1 MTYGNMIRPGKA
13 PRPCRRVAEAQ
24 FGSGIGD
31 GGLVKLPMVHD
42 DRKLTESQVAEARRR
57 RLDAMQLHAI
67 EGNPLD
73 ADDVAMFEMFER
85 EAWSHERCRAYILE
99 RALKAGKPHAAE

>member
-1 MTYGNMIRPGKA
+1 
-13 PRPCRRVAEAQ
+13 
-24 FGSGIGD
+24 
-31 GGLVKLPMVHD
+31 MVQH
-42 DRKLTESQVAEARRR
+42 DRKLTKAQVAEARDRR
-57 RLDAMQLHAI
+57 TAAMQLHVI

-99 RALKAGKPHAAE
+99 RVLKSSDPHGAE